1 MKPAPLVALSAL
13 SLGLLGYAFYVLTL
27 PSAPRPRRAA
37 PAPAA
42 APSPR
47 YEAEAAPI
55 VRIAEALAR
64 EPVALEEE
72 VQRPREAA
80 PAPEGPGEI
89 DGAEALALGDR
100 AAAEAAFERA
110 MEGLAAIEGPKAI
123 GQERRAQLYREVND
137 AFTALS
143 VHLGSGP
150 EVDLEALE
158 AAFQRMQ
165 AEVGR
170 LDLRKRPKRPSQE

>member
-13 SLGLLGYAFYVLTL
+13 SLGLLSYAFYVVTL
-27 PSAPRPRRAA
+27 PSAPRPRRVEA
-37 PAPAA
+37 APAA

-47 YEAEAAPI
+47 YEAEPAPI
-55 VRIAEALAR
+55 VRIAEALAA
-64 EPVALEEE
+64 EPAAVEL
-72 VQRPREAA
+72 QRPREAA
-80 PAPEGPGEI
+80 PEPTPEAPGEI
-89 DGAEALALGDR
+89 DGAAALALGDR

-110 MEGLAAIEGPKAI
+110 IEGLVAIEGPKAL